1 MTELQ
6 AAQEVQRSLLLSL
19 DLCGTFAF
27 ALRGALDQNAKYS
40 ARVDV
45 FRFAPNS
52 DVARRGRHSAFVP
65 EADVGPALR
74 RRPARCSSHL
84 EIRLC
89 GSLDK
94 SKLCQGRHTIVEA
107 DLLNNL
113 AVLELQDGRTGELHL
128 ASRVGG

>member
-1 MTELQ
+1 M
-6 AAQEVQRSLLLSL
+6 AARERDVRSTLLGSRHRE
-19 DLCGTFAF
+19 T
-27 ALRGALDQNAKYS
+27 
-40 ARVDV
+40 ARHV
-45 FRFAPNS
+45 
-52 DVARRGRHSAFVP
+52 GFVP

-107 DLLNNL
+107 DLLDNL

-128 ASRVGG
+128 APRVGGQ